1 MSEDSEEACLVRAQS
16 PQNQNPHP
24 FGGMLYTNGP
34 NINSSSN
41 NPQSHHHAI
50 HMQQTQHNHQTNQHS
65 AQRGS
70 TQSQESDG
78 GLIEYNDEFVLSQF
92 HADAIKQAGC
102 GKFQIIASII
112 TGLGLSGHAIQ
123 VFSVF
128 YIVPSAEVEYCILDT
143 EKDWLGDFTQTFIL

>member
-24 FGGMLYTNGP
+24 FGSMLYTNGP
-34 NINSSSN
+34 TINSSSSH
-41 NPQSHHHAI
+41 PQSQHHSI
-50 HMQQTQHNHQTNQHS
+50 HLQTQHSHPPSQSST
-65 AQRGS
+65 QRGS

-78 GLIEYNDEFVLSQF
+78 DLIEYNDEFVLSQF

-102 GKFQIIASII
+102 GKFQIIASIV
-112 TGLGLSGHAIQ
+112 TGLGLAGHAIQ

-128 YIVPSAEVEYCILDT
+128 YIVPSAEVEYCILET
-143 EKDWLGDFTQTFIL
+143 EKNWLGEWV